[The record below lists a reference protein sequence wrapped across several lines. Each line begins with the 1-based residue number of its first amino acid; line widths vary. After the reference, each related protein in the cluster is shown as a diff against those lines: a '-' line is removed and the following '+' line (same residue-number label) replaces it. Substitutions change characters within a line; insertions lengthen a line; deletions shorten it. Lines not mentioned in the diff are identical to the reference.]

1 MQEIRFQHPHDHF
14 IEVADEHLVF
24 RQVALE
30 DRTPNGSQISA
41 ASGFKPDQMPVV
53 LMFLPNGSLEDIRPD
68 EVVHLGSDVR
78 RFIVIE
84 SDRTYFLQL
93 TGHVLSGHAA

>member
-41 ASGFKPDQMPVV
+41 ASGFKPDQMPVC
-53 LMFLPNGSLEDIRPD
+53 PD
-68 EVVHLGSDVR
+68 VSSEW
-78 RFIVIE
+78 F
-84 SDRTYFLQL
+84 
-93 TGHVLSGHAA
+93 TGRYPS